1 MGRGHVATRTET
13 HLIDDTNG
21 EPADETV
28 TFAVD
33 GTEYEIDLTAE
44 NAQLLRDLLAS
55 WISDARKAGRPGTRP
70 AGRKPDYGPIREW
83 ARANGYTIGD
93 KGRVPQQIQ
102 DAYANRNK
110 AA

>member
-1 MGRGHVATRTET
+1 MATRTEI

-28 TFAVD
+28 TFGID
-33 GTEYEIDLTAE
+33 GITYEIDLTAE

-55 WISDARKAGRPGTRP
+55 WTAVARRVDTRRNGTQRT
-70 AGRKPDYGPIREW
+70 GRKPDYGPIREW
-83 ARANGYTIGD
+83 ARANGYEIGD
-93 KGRVPQQIQ
+93 KGRVSKRIQ
-102 DAYANRNK
+102 DAYANRNM

>member
-1 MGRGHVATRTET
+1 MATRTET

-28 TFAVD
+28 EFAVD
-33 GTEYEIDLTAE
+33 GLTYEIDLTTA

-55 WISDARKAGRPGTRP
+55 WISDARRVDSRHGSKRSNG
-70 AGRKPDYGPIREW
+70 KPDYGPIREW
-83 ARANGYTIGD
+83 ARANGHKIVD
-93 KGRVPQQIQ
+93 KGRVPKTIQ
-102 DAYANRNK
+102 DAYANRHK